1 MTSATIRPASDYPP
15 GGDAFRHRHL
25 IGIAQLTPWEISY
38 VLDAAEQ
45 WVDLNRSGAAKHDD
59 RLAGLTIINAFFENS
74 TRTLLSFEIAG
85 KRLGADVVN
94 MHAAQSSVKKGET
107 LIDTAMTLNAM
118 RADAMVIR
126 HGSSGAVQLIAD
138 KVDCPVLNAGD
149 GRHEHPTQA
158 LLDALTIRR
167 RLGRVEGLTIAI
179 CGDVLHSRVARSNIL
194 ALTLLG
200 NEVRVVAPPTLTP
213 PALDRM
219 QVTTFTNMDEGI
231 KDADVVM
238 TLRLQN
244 ERMDGA
250 YLPSARE
257 YHTLYGLTPKRLE
270 KAKPDA
276 IVMHPGPMNRGVE
289 IDSSVAD
296 DPLRSTITA
305 SGRNGGRDA
314 HGLSGRT
321 DPQAP
326 RRGGLGMSKLPTRP
340 LTITNAARRR
350 WPHCRAEPHRNPRR
364 RRNHRCQGPMARPRH
379 HRPRRLRD
387 RQARL
392 PFRRHH
398 PRRADARRRPAR

>member
-1 MTSATIRPASDYPP
+1 MTSPASLRPASDYPP
-15 GGDAFRHRHL
+15 GGLAFPHRDL
-25 IGIAQLTPWEISY
+25 LAIAQLTPWEIHF
-38 VLDAAEQ
+38 LMDEAEK
-45 WVDLNRSGAAKHDD
+45 WVEPNRQPSKHSD

-167 RLGRVEGLTIAI
+167 TKGRIEGLVVAI

-194 ALTLLG
+194 LLTALG
-200 NEVRVVAPPTLTP
+200 AEVRVAAPPTLLP

-219 QVTTFTNMDEGI
+219 NVTAFTSLDAALEG
-231 KDADVVM
+231 ADVIM
-238 TLRLQN
+238 MLRLQN

-257 YHTLYGLTPKRLE
+257 YHALYGLTRTRLAL
-270 KAKPDA
+270 AKPDA
-276 IVMHPGPMNRGVE
+276 TVMHPGPMNRGVE
-289 IDSSVAD
+289 IDSNVAD
-296 DPLRSTITA
+296 DPDRSVITA
-305 SGRNGGRDA
+305 QVEMGVAVRMACLDV
-314 HGLSGRT
+314 LT
-321 DPQAP
+321 
-326 RRGGLGMSKLPTRP
+326 RR
-340 LTITNAARRR
+340 ARRVEG
-350 WPHCRAEPHRNPRR
+350 WA
-364 RRNHRCQGPMARPRH
+364 
-379 HRPRRLRD
+379 
-387 RQARL
+387 
-392 PFRRHH
+392 
-398 PRRADARRRPAR
+398 